1 MNFFD
6 RIESARTRWNVLRHP
21 FYERWTLGTLER
33 DELAFYAGQY
43 RHAVVARAEAVG
55 TAARA
60 AEPAV
65 RAELESHV
73 AEESAHV
80 GLWDDFADAIG
91 SEPAAAPLPETTAC
105 VDSWTAGREGLEALA
120 ATYAIESAQPA
131 IARSKLDGLVEHY
144 GFETEG
150 PATAYFAL
158 HAELD
163 VEHAAQS
170 RALIEERLDGADQDR
185 LVELAEGALRGNWTL
200 LDGVERA
207 FAARRG

>member
-43 RHAVVARAEAVG
+43 RHAVVALAEAVG

-73 AEESAHV
+73 AEERAHV
-80 GLWDDFADAIG
+80 GLWDEFAGEIG
-91 SEPAAAPLPETTAC
+91 AEPDAAPLPETTAC
-105 VDSWTAGREGLEALA
+105 VESWTAGREGLEALA

-131 IARSKLDGLVEHY
+131 IARSKLDGLLEHY
-144 GFETEG
+144 GLEEG
-150 PATAYFAL
+150 PATAYFSL
-158 HAELD
+158 HAALD

-170 RALIEERLDGADQDR
+170 RELIEERLEGADEER
-185 LVELAEGALRGNWTL
+185 LLGLAEGALRGNWTL